1 MDSRVTQLEHV
12 FYELNMLR
20 YTFDKLIL
28 VEQTVAANAPQSIQ
42 AGLVYALIETFSI
55 HARNLD
61 EFFQGSRR
69 ADTLKAKTFADGKY
83 KPLPRDKERKDLIAK
98 INKQIAHLT
107 EQRTSVAAEKIG
119 PADRARLHSIL
130 IAEADNFTRHLLPK
144 LRLDWEYVPTEPPL
158 RVN

>member
-1 MDSRVTQLEHV
+1 MDARVTQLEHV

-20 YTFDKLIL
+20 YTFDKLML
-28 VEQTVAANAPQSIQ
+28 VDQDVAPHSIQ
-42 AGLVYALIETFSI
+42 AGLAYALIEAFCI

-69 ADTLKAKTFADGKY
+69 PDTLKAKAFADGEY
-83 KPLPRDKERKDLIAK
+83 KPLPSDKERKHLLAK

-119 PADRARLHSIL
+119 DRDRLMLHSIL
-130 IAEADNFTRHLLPK
+130 IAEADNFTRHLQQD
-144 LRLDWEYVPTEPPL
+144 LRPDWKYVPTEPG